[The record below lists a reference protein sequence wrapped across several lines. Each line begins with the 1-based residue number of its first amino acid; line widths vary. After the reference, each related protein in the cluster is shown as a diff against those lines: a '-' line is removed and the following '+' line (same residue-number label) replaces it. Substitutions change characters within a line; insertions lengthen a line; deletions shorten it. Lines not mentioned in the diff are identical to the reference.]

1 MSSVEYLR
9 EFVNERLSAAAGE
22 IFGVFEKAIAK
33 FEEEIARQRKLL
45 DIVRQHEIQLLTREL
60 PQQHVCIED
69 EVLTVLTDQQLCSQE
84 RNSSLDQEDPEP
96 PQIKE
101 EQEELCTR
109 QEEEQLELKQETDVF
124 MVTLTDEES
133 VHSGQTCAKESVDKP
148 QIKLHRTETEI
159 VTLDLQVIPTSS
171 PLSSALSVS
180 ESRSTS
186 SGTPNSSPSQLLAI
200 ALFSSQ
206 TGNRDSSNR
215 PSTSQVLKT
224 WPETFQV
231 PWEQMPQEIRSAILS
246 GKRPKPTERRQMVR
260 ILVDEMRRYEAN
272 PTRSQCLT
280 VIRNIIRQYPK
291 SFADMTA
298 DWSLLGCGYTS
309 LLIQVK
315 NRIENVNR
323 GGNYAHH
330 RASRSSSTYK
340 RGPTDTYGCTR
351 FQPELPPEETN
362 ETVEQNRQRLV
373 EIYRQEGAGGVERA
387 EVKNRMELTFC
398 LQRRHINEL
407 PPPDI
412 ENMRSK
418 WPFLFTQ
425 MCIYAHFELLTD
437 INVLRS
443 LELSMVECGRDI
455 TEYFRGKPTNRDV
468 KDVLSNCEDNEMA
481 LCVVQLLMAHFGE
494 DLTGLV
500 LLTNVSATAADVET
514 TLTLPASPR
523 LILLVSDGTG
533 QVTTGRWMITLEGR
547 VISEGITPTFLTG
560 LAAVFAIYYIFNL
573 QYQEEAACTLEFI
586 QRRFIGINPER
597 GTKAIRGK
605 VVCKKTGV
613 IVQKKSATVN
623 THVSTLLKNLLD
635 FESD

>member
-1 MSSVEYLR
+1 MA
-9 EFVNERLSAAAGE
+9 N
-22 IFGVFEKAIAK
+22 
-33 FEEEIARQRKLL
+33 
-45 DIVRQHEIQLLTREL
+45 
-60 PQQHVCIED
+60 
-69 EVLTVLTDQQLCSQE
+69 
-84 RNSSLDQEDPEP
+84 
-96 PQIKE
+96 
-101 EQEELCTR
+101 
-109 QEEEQLELKQETDVF
+109 LK
-124 MVTLTDEES
+124 
-133 VHSGQTCAKESVDKP
+133 
-148 QIKLHRTETEI
+148 TEI

-206 TGNRDSSNR
+206 AGNRDSSNR

-323 GGNYAHH
+323 SGNYAHH

-387 EVKNRMELTFC
+387 E
-398 LQRRHINEL
+398 
-407 PPPDI
+407 
-412 ENMRSK
+412 
-418 WPFLFTQ
+418 
-425 MCIYAHFELLTD
+425 
-437 INVLRS
+437 
-443 LELSMVECGRDI
+443 
-455 TEYFRGKPTNRDV
+455 
-468 KDVLSNCEDNEMA
+468 
-481 LCVVQLLMAHFGE
+481 LLMAHFGE

-523 LILLVSDGTG
+523 LILLGGTG
-533 QVTTGRWMITLEGR
+533 
-547 VISEGITPTFLTG
+547 
-560 LAAVFAIYYIFNL
+560 
-573 QYQEEAACTLEFI
+573 
-586 QRRFIGINPER
+586 RFIGINPER